1 MKQYYV
7 IMVKS
12 KEGWR
17 QHARQEIYSSIED
30 VKDAC
35 LRQKVRMQNNPEYV
49 IGWCPIEI
57 QYGGVVIV

>member
-7 IMVKS
+7 IMVRSEK
-12 KEGWR
+12 GWR

-30 VKDAC
+30 VQEVIKA
-35 LRQKVRMQNNPEYV
+35 QKARMQAAKNYE